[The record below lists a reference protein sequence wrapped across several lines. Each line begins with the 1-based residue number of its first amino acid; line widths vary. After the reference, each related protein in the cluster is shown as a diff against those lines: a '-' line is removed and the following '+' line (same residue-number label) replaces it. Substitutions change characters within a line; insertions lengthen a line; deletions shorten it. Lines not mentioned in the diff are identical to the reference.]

1 MVSCVDVSPR
11 NPAAS
16 RQRLIETAA
25 TLFYRRG
32 IQRTSIDEVVAEA
45 GLTKPT
51 LYRHFRS
58 KDELV
63 AAVVEFRSMNWAR
76 AIEERVAAART
87 PKRRL
92 MAVFDFLEEFIGA
105 RNFRGCALV
114 NASVE
119 VLNPSDAG
127 RKIASRNKQ
136 QNRERLEQLAREA
149 GLPKP
154 RALASALS
162 LLFEGAIVQAYVESD
177 PTAGREARRAA
188 EQLIRSQR

>member
-1 MVSCVDVSPR
+1 
-11 NPAAS
+11 
-16 RQRLIETAA
+16 
-25 TLFYRRG
+25 
-32 IQRTSIDEVVAEA
+32 
-45 GLTKPT
+45 
-51 LYRHFRS
+51 
-58 KDELV
+58 
-63 AAVVEFRSMNWAR
+63 
-76 AIEERVAAART
+76 
-87 PKRRL
+87 

-127 RKIASRNKQ
+127 RKIASRNKR
-136 QNRERLEQLAREA
+136 QNRERLAREA
-149 GLPKP
+149 ALPKP